1 MFASVARRRRGRRSK
16 RRAATQHARLGA
28 GEARLLA
35 LARDLAALTITEPP
49 TRLLDAALER
59 LAPGAGPKTPH
70 RRDKTRALATAWAH
84 EQARLAM
91 QEILDREARRGALR
105 GDLPRPLLAWLLI
118 AARDA
123 LATEPPD
130 ALDERLQSLGR
141 FLRLTPGKVGG

>member
-1 MFASVARRRRGRRSK
+1 MASRRRRRRRPT
-16 RRAATQHARLGA
+16 RRAAPALARLGA

-35 LARDLAALTITEPP
+35 LARDLAALTATSPP
-49 TRLLDAALER
+49 ARLLDAALEK
-59 LAPGAGPKTPH
+59 LARAAGPMTSN

-91 QEILDREARRGALR
+91 QEILEREARRGALR

-123 LATEPPD
+123 LAHEPPD
-130 ALDERLQSLGR
+130 ALDERLQALGR